1 METPQ
6 PRQPEELRRKISTS
20 SLLRIPTTDEEAPI
34 SVHFTSDDSSKPCIT
49 TPPPRGREGS
59 HSPTPS
65 SAPPSPRDE
74 LPKDFVALDGLLNY
88 HLSQLDRIKN
98 EIKEHNTTLDQLSY
112 TLANM
117 STRPEVQCAAMYMN
131 WRFQGVR
138 NARNLLAKF
147 VAFHLQEIDR
157 ISALKLEMGGN
168 DVLEICRNLPSSR
181 EWNDM
186 FSY

>member
-1 METPQ
+1 METPPPP

-20 SLLRIPTTDEEAPI
+20 SLLRIPTTEEEAPI
-34 SVHFTSDDSSKPCIT
+34 SVHFSTDDGSKPCVT
-49 TPPPRGREGS
+49 TPPPRARDGS

-65 SAPPSPRDE
+65 CAPPSPRDE

-88 HLSQLDRIKN
+88 HLSQLDRIKK
-98 EIKEHNTTLDQLSY
+98 EIREHNTTLDQLAY

-117 STRPEVQCAAMYMN
+117 SAPEVQCAAMYMN
-131 WRFQGVR
+131 WRLQGVR

-168 DVLEICRNLPSSR
+168 DVLEV
-181 EWNDM
+181 
-186 FSY
+186 

>member
-6 PRQPEELRRKISTS
+6 RRQPEELRRKISTS
-20 SLLRIPTTDEEAPI
+20 SLLRIPTTDEEAPV
-34 SVHFTSDDSSKPCIT
+34 SVHFSTDDGSKSYVT
-49 TPPPRGREGS
+49 TPPCGREGS

-65 SAPPSPRDE
+65 NPPPSPRDE

-88 HLSQLDRIKN
+88 HLSQLDRIKS
-98 EIKEHNTTLDQLSY
+98 EIKEHNTTLDQLGY

-117 STRPEVQCAAMYMN
+117 STRPEVQYAAMYMN
-131 WRFQGVR
+131 WRLQGVR